1 MEGRKYSTTCGKCEY
16 RSFLFSNLQKSD
28 LSLVNLNRTEKDF
41 TAGEII
47 VRQGEKITDF
57 MYLKNGL
64 LKISRENEKGK
75 NQIVGLGRPMDF
87 IGLLNI
93 FSENRYQFTISALEE
108 SSLCFID
115 IELMKKII
123 RRDGYFALKLL
134 EKMSSMHDMIMNN
147 MLVIDQKNL
156 RGRVAFILLMFSREI
171 YQNEKFSLPV
181 SRKEIGELIN
191 MRTENVIRILSEL
204 RKDNIIKI
212 EGKDIHIVENRKL
225 FNIAEFG

>member
-1 MEGRKYSTTCGKCEY
+1 MESGKYSTTCSKCEY
-16 RSFLFSNLQKSD
+16 RSFLFSNLQKAD

-41 TAGEII
+41 APGEII
-47 VRQGEKITDF
+47 VRQGEKIVDF
-57 MYLKNGL
+57 MYLRKGL
-64 LKISRENEKGK
+64 LKISHENDKGK
-75 NQIVGLGRPMDF
+75 NQIIGFGRPMDF

-93 FSENRYQFTISALEE
+93 FSESRYQFTISALET

-123 RRDGYFALKLL
+123 QRDGYFALKLL
-134 EKMSSMHDMIMNN
+134 EKMSGMHDMIMNN

-156 RGRVAFILLMFSREI
+156 RGRVAYILLMFSREI
-171 YQNEKFSLPV
+171 YQNERFSLPV
-181 SRKEIGELIN
+181 SRKEIGELIS

-204 RKDNIIKI
+204 RKDHIISI
-212 EGKDIHIVENRKL
+212 EGKDIHILDSRKL